1 MEMDWNGKKVL
12 ITGASG
18 FVGSWLTKKLIEKG
32 ADVSIISL
40 WKYEPPK
47 SVLSFEGVFDK
58 LNPPLIC
65 DIRDYDS
72 VKKAVDESRPQ
83 VVFHLAA
90 KAIVKDAQK
99 SPVDALETMKVN
111 TIGTYN
117 LLEASRNVGTVEA
130 IALASTD
137 KVLGQTK
144 NKSVIKE
151 DSPEVTFPSN
161 VSVYE
166 LSKLCADRIAK
177 LFFDHY
183 GMPIGTTHC
192 GNIYGGGDLNFSRIV
207 PDTVRS
213 IILGKN
219 PVIRS
224 DGTPV
229 RNYIHIDDVVDAY
242 ITVAENAQRKDVAGQ
257 HFIFAGQDHLSVLD
271 FVNSIIKVSGKSL
284 QPDVRGKGIQTGE
297 LDEQYI
303 SGEKAKDVLKW
314 EPKVK
319 MEDGIKTTID
329 WYTRYFKFNPDA
341 LKSVD

>member
-1 MEMDWNGKKVL
+1 MDWKDKRVL

-18 FVGSWLTKKLIEKG
+18 FVGSWLAKALIEKG

-72 VKKAVDESRPQ
+72 VKKAVDKSSPE

-99 SPVDALETMKVN
+99 SPVEAVETVKVN
-111 TIGTYN
+111 AIGTYN
-117 LLEASRNVGTVEA
+117 ILEAVRNSSSVEA

-137 KVLGQTK
+137 KVLGETK
-144 NKSVIKE
+144 DGRFIKE
-151 DSPEVTFPSN
+151 DSPEIIFPSN

-166 LSKLCADRIAK
+166 LSKLCADRISK
-177 LFFDHY
+177 LFFEQY
-183 GMPIGTTHC
+183 GLPIGITHC

-207 PDTVRS
+207 PDTVKS
-213 IILGKN
+213 VILNKS

-242 ITVAENAQRKDVAGQ
+242 ITIAENINRKDVKGQ
-257 HFIFAGQDHLSVLD
+257 DFIFAGNDHLSVLN
-271 FVNSIIKVSGKSL
+271 FVNKIIKVSGKNL
-284 QPDVRGKGIQTGE
+284 QPEIKGKSVPRGE

-303 SGEKAKDVLKW
+303 SDEKARRVLDW
-314 EPKVK
+314 QPKVK
-319 MEDGIKTTID
+319 IDDGIKRTID
-329 WYTRYFKFNPDA
+329 WYERYFKFNPEA
-341 LKSVD
+341 LKATD